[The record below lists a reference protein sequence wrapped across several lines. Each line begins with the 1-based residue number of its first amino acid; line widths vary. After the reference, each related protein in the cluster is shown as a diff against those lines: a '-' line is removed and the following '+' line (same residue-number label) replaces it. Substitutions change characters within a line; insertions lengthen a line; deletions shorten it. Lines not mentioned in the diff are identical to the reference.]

1 MKNIVNLLVFIL
13 VLTMTTE
20 SLAQEYVSKLSTY
33 ISPYVGLAFQESLET
48 EQNSVAHKRGNFNA
62 FDTDFDLVVDVKGIS
77 NQAIGYVFGLTYGSV
92 WQKKN
97 SKWKPGFEFDLFYTK
112 SNHESKLV
120 NPKTE
125 EVTNVNGDSLNYII
139 ELVEEHY
146 GAGHHKFS
154 NKMEM
159 TSLNTA
165 INFTLSYS
173 INDKVSIYG
182 ALGLGFSVLTMT
194 NAESKQSSPASA
206 NSDYEITKVTGG
218 PVNHFNSQT
227 KSSSNLMFA
236 QFRLGTKISLSHH
249 FAVCIDAR
257 GMYRGKSEFT
267 FGSTKYTDHPPTDNW
282 RYSIG
287 NGVGIVLTTGL
298 IISL

>member
-1 MKNIVNLLVFIL
+1 
-13 VLTMTTE
+13 MTTE
-20 SLAQEYVSKLSTY
+20 SFAQNLHQEDSIKFSTY
-33 ISPYVGLAFQESLET
+33 ITPYTGVLFQGELDV
-48 EQNSVAHKRGNFNA
+48 EQNGVAHKRGDFNA
-62 FDTDFDLVVDVKGIS
+62 FDTDFDLLVDVKGKS
-77 NQAIGYVFGLTYGSV
+77 NQAVGYVFGVTYGSV

-165 INFTLSYS
+165 INFTLGYS

-182 ALGLGFSVLTMT
+182 ALGLGFSGLTMT
-194 NAESKQSSPASA
+194 NAESKQSSPVSA
-206 NSDYEITKVTGG
+206 NSDYEITNVTGG

-227 KSSSNLMFA
+227 KSSANLMFA
-236 QFRLGTKISLSHH
+236 QFRLGSKISLNHH
-249 FAVCIDAR
+249 FALCIDAR
-257 GMYRGKSEFT
+257 GLYRGKSEFT
-267 FGSTKYTDHPPTDNW
+267 FGSTVYSDHPPTNSW
-282 RYSIG
+282 QYSIDK
-287 NGVGIVLTTGL
+287 GVGVVLTAGL